1 MNKYRIAVIDEGK
14 ISYYWKNFNGFIALT
29 NILPTTFPNKK
40 KAKRI
45 MRRLNKY
52 HGNDFFLV
60 PLNKEVK
67 IPKRAILKAKENGE
81 W

>member
-1 MNKYRIAVIDEGK
+1 MNKYRIAVINEGN

-29 NILPTTFPNKK
+29 YISPTTFPNKK
-40 KAKRI
+40 KAKRV

-60 PLNKEVK
+60 NLHKETK
-67 IPKRAILKAKENGE
+67 IPERVIKAKRNGE